1 MCTSYQPQNFSHVL
15 LSSFSPF
22 VLNLSFSFYPSLPPL
37 FTRPI
42 VIALAP
48 SPTLSLSPSDNS
60 ILLRFHSSITLSL
73 GQSLSL
79 TSSHSLYTVLP
90 FHNPQSTCSS
100 SASSSSIFQL
110 SFFSINL
117 RYHILSDPFSIFLS
131 FAPSLNL
138 LPKWVLRLTMEQ
150 LFFFLGLLYDTLIK
164 MADEQNTH
172 ESGMIDSR
180 TGVESWP
187 CGNPAPLHP
196 SHPLAWTWFSC
207 LKETPSSLP
216 VMEKGDC
223 FEYSHF
229 YFWLCEHEATCT
241 AVSGRQ
247 TCMFHANISTTVYQN
262 IFSVRLI
269 LKKKHEMKL
278 KTFTVPLSL
287 YIHWE

>member
-1 MCTSYQPQNFSHVL
+1 
-15 LSSFSPF
+15 
-22 VLNLSFSFYPSLPPL
+22 
-37 FTRPI
+37 
-42 VIALAP
+42 
-48 SPTLSLSPSDNS
+48 
-60 ILLRFHSSITLSL
+60 
-73 GQSLSL
+73 
-79 TSSHSLYTVLP
+79 
-90 FHNPQSTCSS
+90 
-100 SASSSSIFQL
+100 
-110 SFFSINL
+110 
-117 RYHILSDPFSIFLS
+117 
-131 FAPSLNL
+131 
-138 LPKWVLRLTMEQ
+138 
-150 LFFFLGLLYDTLIK
+150 

-207 LKETPSSLP
+207 LKGTPPSLP

-247 TCMFHANISTTVYQN
+247 TCMFHANISTTVFQN

-269 LKKKHEMKL
+269 LKKKTRNEIKDFYCSIVPIYTLGIDHNLPCRL
-278 KTFTVPLSL
+278 KFSICGQSVCMDRKCVCVLGIVWRLTQAQWTLLWFVYSWSERL
-287 YIHWE
+287 